1 MARLEKTVVLEVTFS
16 KHQPAQP
23 LIDRLLEDGLH
34 SVTVLR
40 GRVTDC
46 DSWYQLEIQG
56 RVPVVDA
63 AVESHR
69 DDGICFTRFVPAL
82 A

>member
-1 MARLEKTVVLEVTFS
+1 MARLEKTVVLEVAFS

-23 LIDRLLEDGLH
+23 IIDRLLEDGLH

-40 GRVTDC
+40 GRVTEY

-56 RVPVVDA
+56 SVPVVDA
-63 AVESHR
+63 TVESHR
-69 DDGICFTRFVPAL
+69 DDGICFTRFVPAF